1 MTQTELKAKTLAEL
15 RINAK
20 NLGIKKLSDFKKDQL
35 IAEILKVSKV
45 QEKIEKKVE
54 VITTDEVK
62 PDIKT
67 EVKPDV
73 KVEVKPDVK
82 VGSKDSKKGKIV
94 TTVVSSIRNGKVVD
108 SSKVQKNHPSF
119 RNNQLNDNSHNNR
132 QKNLH
137 NNSSYN
143 TKNNNNSNN
152 QSGELTNIEGFLDIQ
167 RDRTHGIIRTE
178 GVLPGEHD
186 AYISGTQIRKF
197 RLRNGDLIAGPA
209 RKAKDKEKYMSL
221 LRIDSVFGKPVAEM
235 MNRKKFN
242 KMTPIYP
249 NKQIKLETDSGTMS
263 TRLIDLL
270 APIGYGQRAMIVAPP
285 KAGKTTLL
293 KQIAH
298 GITENDSDVKLMVVL
313 VAERPEEVTDME
325 RSVKGEVFAS
335 NFDEL
340 PEHNCKVA
348 EMAIEKAKRMVEMG
362 DNVVILMDSIT
373 RLARAYNITLPSS
386 GKTLSGGFDPV
397 ALYPPKRFF
406 GAARNFE
413 DGSSL
418 TIIATALVDT
428 GSRMDDLV
436 YEEFKGT
443 GNMEL
448 HLDRKLQQRRIFPA
462 IDVNSSDTRNEELL
476 LSKDV
481 LNQVWRIRRMLEMLG
496 QNEIPTEVLIQ
507 QMRKTKTNKEFLA
520 TLSEASA

>member
-1 MTQTELKAKTLAEL
+1 MNQSELKAKTLVEL
-15 RINAK
+15 RTVAK
-20 NLGIKKLSDFKKDQL
+20 ELGIKKLSDFKKDEL
-35 IAEILKVSKV
+35 ISEILKNSTKETDETGVKPVIKV
-45 QEKIEKKVE
+45 ESTVETPKVKETQEK
-54 VITTDEVK
+54 DEV
-62 PDIKT
+62 
-67 EVKPDV
+67 V
-73 KVEVKPDVK
+73 
-82 VGSKDSKKGKIV
+82 
-94 TTVVSSIRNGKVVD
+94 TVVSSIRNGKVVD
-108 SSKVQKNHPSF
+108 SSKVKPNSPKFQ
-119 RNNQLNDNSHNNR
+119 NNKKQ
-132 QKNLH
+132 
-137 NNSSYN
+137 
-143 TKNNNNSNN
+143 NNNNSYSTKQVDQNPQN
-152 QSGELTNIEGFLDIQ
+152 SDNLTIIEGLLEIQ
-167 RDRTHGIIRTE
+167 KDRTHGIIRTE

-197 RLRNGDLIAGPA
+197 QLRTGDLIAGPA

-221 LRIDSVFGKPVAEM
+221 LRIDTVFGKPLEDLKG
-235 MNRKKFN
+235 RRKFN
-242 KMTPIYP
+242 RMTPIYP
-249 NKQIKLETDSGTMS
+249 NKQIKLETESDIMS

-293 KQIAH
+293 KQIAA
-298 GITENDSDVKLMVVL
+298 GITANDPSVKLMVVL

-348 EMAIEKAKRMVEMG
+348 EMAIEKAKRMVELG
-362 DNVVILMDSIT
+362 ENVVILMDSIT
-373 RLARAYNITLPSS
+373 RLARAYNIVLPTS

-418 TIIATALVDT
+418 TIIATALVET

-448 HLDRKLQQRRIFPA
+448 HLDRKLQQKRIFPA
-462 IDVNSSDTRNEELL
+462 IDVDRSDTRNEELL
-476 LSKDV
+476 LDQEV
-481 LNQVWRIRRMLEMLG
+481 LNQSWRIRRMLEMLG
-496 QNEIPTEVLIQ
+496 QNDIPTEVLIQ
-507 QMRKTKTNKEFLA
+507 QMRRTKDNKEFLA
-520 TLSEASA
+520 TLSEAAA